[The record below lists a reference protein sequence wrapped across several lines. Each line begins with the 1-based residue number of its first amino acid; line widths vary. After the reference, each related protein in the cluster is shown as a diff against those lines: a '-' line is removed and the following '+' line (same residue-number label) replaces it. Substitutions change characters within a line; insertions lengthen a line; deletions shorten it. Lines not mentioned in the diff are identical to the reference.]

1 MSSREE
7 IVEGMARGLWTTAY
21 AEWVE
26 GLSRADRKEA
36 GLPVSL
42 QGVDWTDDSPPTP
55 ESADQVGRELAALY
69 ESENEASLDELAA
82 MASEADG
89 EDIDD
94 EEFGRH
100 LAYMAMGMGIGWFDD
115 HARFELKMPAIE
127 VSYDGEYF
135 EWSGQCRTTRKNPCG
150 NSSPTVNPWEVRS
163 SSGLEGVFAD
173 KDNADFYAEEI
184 RSAGAPNVQVTHRSK
199 QQPIHMP
206 RPAGAPPMYHK
217 PQGRPPGVPNP
228 GRKVLRERW
237 TDGTEIVV
245 EQNRWPRADGR
256 PGYAGWLESSRG
268 LKLGELPRRL
278 PISFGR
284 EQPETLRDAM
294 ELAKKFLR
302 GAHGKSNPGSERRS
316 GQWFRL
322 TWPEGSSNNWYPSW
336 DTEEQLKILRSK
348 GFEDVSVVREGDG
361 YRVTWRWPSGAA
373 SYPADEVQRQIGY
386 LRSKGIGAT
395 VTEENPAGL
404 TSKGERM
411 YEHIKAG
418 YAGDPRAKEIAS
430 RTVLARAHEVP
441 GLKRRN
447 PYLAPSRYSPSQFDR
462 AALRAGTDV
471 EMEHTTDPKV
481 AQQIAMDHLAE
492 DPEYYRKLATIHR
505 SRR

>member
-26 GLSRADRKEA
+26 GLSRAERKEA

-69 ESENEASLDELAA
+69 ESENEASLDEIAA
-82 MASEADG
+82 MASEAEG

-100 LAYMAMGMGIGWFDD
+100 LAYMAMGMGTGWFDD
-115 HARFELKMPAIE
+115 HARFDLKMPSIE

-135 EWSGQCRTTRKNPCG
+135 EWSGQCKTTRKNPSCG
-150 NSSPTVNPWEVRS
+150 SSAPTVNPWEVRS

-199 QQPIHMP
+199 QQPLHVP

-228 GRKVLRERW
+228 G
-237 TDGTEIVV
+237 
-245 EQNRWPRADGR
+245 
-256 PGYAGWLESSRG
+256 
-268 LKLGELPRRL
+268 
-278 PISFGR
+278 
-284 EQPETLRDAM
+284 
-294 ELAKKFLR
+294 KFLR
-302 GAHGKSNPGSERRS
+302 GVHGKSNPGSEWRS

-395 VTEENPAGL
+395 VTEENPRSTL
-404 TSKGERM
+404 TGPGWD
-411 YEHIKAG
+411 A
-418 YAGDPRAKEIAS
+418 
-430 RTVLARAHEVP
+430 AR
-441 GLKRRN
+441 
-447 PYLAPSRYSPSQFDR
+447 Q
-462 AALRAGTDV
+462 
-471 EMEHTTDPKV
+471 
-481 AQQIAMDHLAE
+481 
-492 DPEYYRKLATIHR
+492 KLAGAATGARKNPGPFRR